1 MKRPKKTTR
10 RIIKRI
16 MRILY
21 FQLSQMMYWNVFS
34 GFVIHKNDVSGR
46 LKQKQTCR
54 CALNSYNNIDLTS
67 SLVIMQYTAIL
78 KSRKAK

>member
-10 RIIKRI
+10 RIIRRI
-16 MRILY
+16 IRILY

-46 LKQKQTCR
+46 LKKKQTCR
-54 CALNSYNNIDLTS
+54 CALNSYKHIDLRS
-67 SLVIMQYTAIL
+67 SMTHAVY
-78 KSRKAK
+78 